1 MADDFAANG
10 FDTFIPD
17 YLNGDPVPQD
27 DPTVCFASGYI
38 QNSAQ
43 LIYSLT

>member
-17 YLNGDPVPQD
+17 YLNGDPVPAD
-27 DPTVCFASGYI
+27 DPTVRCKLSNLFRMT
-38 QNSAQ
+38 
-43 LIYSLT
+43 LTLLTI

>member
-17 YLNGDPVPQD
+17 YLNGDPVPAD
-27 DPTVCFASGYI
+27 DPTVRFYRVVLFGTM
-38 QNSAQ
+38 
-43 LIYSLT
+43 LTQIP